1 MNWEELIYKLNYLKI
16 ERDNQIEQFQQLGI
30 NQKTAE
36 NQTKIKHD
44 IFQDS
49 INPFNYIVPFDK
61 ESSSSENID
70 FLEAQQNEQDS
81 DEEDQQ
87 YDQDEEDE
95 DENEQ
100 EEEQYLN
107 QIKTNQNIKQN
118 NNNQNAQKMNKI
130 QLQFFEDFDDKEN
143 NYCNDLNK
151 NEFKKNFEKNSDYYP
166 VQKNPLEQIE
176 FQAKQNIQYCN
187 TQKQKINHNQA
198 QILKKEQDNLLDL
211 NQFNIYT
218 TLGTGSFGR
227 VKLAKLKGNEKDVF
241 ALKMMKKIEIVKLK
255 QVDHIKSEKK
265 ILSQIKHPFLVELKG
280 TFQDEIYIYMLF
292 EFVSGGEIFSRLRK
306 EGRFSN
312 DISLFYIT
320 EIYLAL
326 QYLHS
331 QNIVY
336 RDLKPEN
343 LLIDKEGHVK
353 IADFGF
359 AKIMDSARTYTL
371 CGTPEYLAPEI
382 IQGAQIGYGKS
393 VDWWA
398 LGVLIFEMLS
408 GHPPFYDCDPM
419 RIYQKIV
426 NSIINFPDFFSLR
439 AKDLIRKL
447 LNPNIESRLGCQD
460 DGNSIKNHKWFKGVN
475 WDKIYHKQIPSPWM
489 PQLKSKDDVSYFEK
503 YPESKD
509 KQENPTKEIQKL
521 FVDF

>member
-1 MNWEELIYKLNYLKI
+1 MNWEELVYKLNYLKI
-16 ERDNQIEQFQQLGI
+16 ERDNQLEQFQILGL
-30 NQKTAE
+30 NQKIAE

-49 INPFNYIVPFDK
+49 TNPFNYIVPFDK
-61 ESSSSENID
+61 DNSSSENID
-70 FLEAQQNEQDS
+70 LFEAQQNDQDS

-87 YDQDEEDE
+87 YNQNEEDE
-95 DENEQ
+95 EENE
-100 EEEQYLN
+100 EEEEEEYFN
-107 QIKTNQNIKQN
+107 QAKANEDIKQI
-118 NNNQNAQKMNKI
+118 NNQNAQKMKKI
-130 QLQFFEDFDDKEN
+130 QYQFFEDFDDKEN
-143 NYCNDLNK
+143 DYYADLN
-151 NEFKKNFEKNSDYYP
+151 KKNFEKNTDYYP
-166 VQKNPLEQIE
+166 IQKNPLEQIE
-176 FQAKQNIQYCN
+176 FQAKQNIQYTN
-187 TQKQKINHNQA
+187 TQKQKTNKNQT
-198 QILKKEQDNLLDL
+198 QIFKSEQDDAFNL

-255 QVDHIKSEKK
+255 QVEHIKSEKK

-382 IQGAQIGYGKS
+382 IQGAKTGYGKS

-419 RIYQKIV
+419 GIYQKIV
-426 NSIINFPDFFSLR
+426 NSVINFPEFFSLR

-447 LNPNIESRLGCQD
+447 LNPNIENRLGCQD
-460 DGNSIKNHKWFKGVN
+460 DGYSIKNHKWFKGVN

-489 PQLKSKDDVSYFEK
+489 PQLKSIDDVSYFEK

-521 FVDF
+521 FADF